1 MILVSRKTIILV
13 ILIAFIAILPLF
25 LIRAQSSPGLTPF
38 GGKVVKIEYCRCSAN
53 IMITYIPVKSFM
65 PEYLTIRPTTRIY
78 SYGGI
83 KRGENILG
91 TTISPDLCVT
101 KRKCRKTYVTQ
112 LIGIVGS
119 SK

>member
-1 MILVSRKTIILV
+1 MNLRSKKVIILGFILALVV
-13 ILIAFIAILPLF
+13 ILPVF
-25 LIRAQSSPGLTPF
+25 LIRAQSFSGLSPF
-38 GGKVVKIEYCRCSAN
+38 GGRVTKIEYCRCSNN

-65 PEYLTIRPTTRIY
+65 PEYLTIRPSTRIY
-78 SYGGI
+78 PYGGI

-91 TTISPDLCVT
+91 TTVSPDLCVT
-101 KRKCRKTYVTQ
+101 KRKCRKTYVTE